1 MLLKF
6 RKPNILQLNILA
18 NKATIH
24 FNVKH
29 FDELSS
35 KEVYELLLLREEV
48 FQLEQN
54 CLYKDIDGKDI
65 YCYHVLL
72 YVNKELAAYTR
83 IVPEGI
89 SYRDFVSIGRVVSSS
104 KWRNEGMGRKVM
116 QKTMEVMEELF
127 PEQDIKIS
135 AQAYLQKFYEDFGFV
150 KISEPY
156 LEDDIPHIAM
166 VYKK

>member
-6 RKPNILQLNILA
+6 RRPNILQLNILA

-24 FNVKH
+24 FTIKH

-72 YVNKELAAYTR
+72 YVNEELAAYTR

>member
-6 RKPNILQLNILA
+6 RRPNILQLNILA

-24 FNVKH
+24 FIVKH

-72 YVNKELAAYTR
+72 YVNEELAAYTR

-89 SYRDFVSIGRVVSSS
+89 SYRDFVSIGRVVSST
-104 KWRNEGMGRKVM
+104 KWRNEGMGRNVM

>member
-1 MLLKF
+1 M
-6 RKPNILQLNILA
+6 A
-18 NKATIH
+18 NKTTIH
-24 FNVKH
+24 FIVKH
-29 FDELSS
+29 FDELLS
-35 KEVYELLLLREEV
+35 KEIYALLQLREQV

-72 YVNKELAAYTR
+72 YVNEELAAYTR

-104 KWRNEGMGRKVM
+104 KWRSEGMGRKVM
-116 QKTMEVMEELF
+116 QKTMEVMDELF
-127 PEQDIKIS
+127 PNQDIKIS

-150 KISEPY
+150 KFSEPY

-166 VYKK
+166 LYKK